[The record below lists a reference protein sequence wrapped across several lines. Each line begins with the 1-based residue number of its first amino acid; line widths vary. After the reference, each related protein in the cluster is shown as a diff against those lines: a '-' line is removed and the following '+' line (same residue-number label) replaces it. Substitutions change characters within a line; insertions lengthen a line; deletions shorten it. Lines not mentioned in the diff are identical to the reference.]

1 MFAARHHWPN
11 GYLLSIISTHWQLQ
25 SSVIKCQLGHCNI
38 VLSEI
43 SFMISQKFP
52 KTCNHHSQKWPC
64 PCFKMHQHHGSYQ
77 HFPILLKHAFQV
89 IILCILHAALGKS
102 NYAESVPEPFDNSA
116 QTILFYSYDNIYKNS

>member
-1 MFAARHHWPN
+1 
-11 GYLLSIISTHWQLQ
+11 
-25 SSVIKCQLGHCNI
+25 
-38 VLSEI
+38 
-43 SFMISQKFP
+43 MISQNP
-52 KTCNHHSQKWPC
+52 KKPVAIIHKKWPC

-102 NYAESVPEPFDNSA
+102 NYAESVPEPFDNSV